1 MANPNEDSRLVV
13 TFENHSV
20 LNEAKSKEKGRPIY
34 EDMEICRIRMGG
46 DRLQAPVFPAWAEA
60 PGGMMND
67 DGYTVPATYKEKY
80 ATQYKQFKAGEAQTK
95 EGTPI
100 EALPFLTAAKQKELK
115 SLHIYTAES
124 LASLDGANLKAL
136 GQDGRSWK
144 NQAQAYL
151 DNAAGSAVATRLAD
165 ENAYL
170 KQRLEDLEKER
181 AQYPA
186 AVASAAVE
194 DAQDDDLGLEAMS
207 DDQLKDF
214 IAAKSGSR
222 PRGNPNTE
230 TLVRMAKE
238 LENE

>member
-34 EDMEICRIRMGG
+34 EDMEVCRIRMGG

-60 PGGMMND
+60 PGGMLND
-67 DGYTVPATYKEKY
+67 EGYMVPATYKEKY
-80 ATQYKQFKAGEAQTK
+80 ATQYKQFQAGEAQTK

-124 LASLDGANLKAL
+124 LASLDGANLKSL

-165 ENAYL
+165 ENTYL
-170 KQRLEDLEKER
+170 RQRLEELERER

-186 AVASAAVE
+186 AVSQGVPAE
-194 DAQDDDLGLEAMS
+194 DGSLETMS
-207 DDQLKDF
+207 DEQLKDF
-214 IAAKSGSR
+214 IAARSGSR

-238 LENE
+238 LDVE